1 MKVLRVWTTVT
12 EASECDM
19 GQAPC
24 HKEEVKKMI
33 KEDCIFCKIAKGD
46 IPSATIY
53 ESNDF
58 KCILDVA
65 PANKGHALIIPKEHS
80 DNIYELD
87 AEIAAKVFSFAT
99 IAAKAIKEETG
110 CDGLNIVQNNGEV
123 AGQTVNHF
131 HMHIIPRFKDDDV
144 KVIWKQH
151 ETESEAQNE
160 LAKAIK
166 NRL

>member
-1 MKVLRVWTTVT
+1 
-12 EASECDM
+12 
-19 GQAPC
+19 
-24 HKEEVKKMI
+24 MI

-65 PANKGHALIIPKEHS
+65 PANRGHALIIPKEHS

-87 AEIAAKVFSFAT
+87 ADMAAKVFSFAT
-99 IAAKAIKEETG
+99 VAAKAIKEETG
-110 CDGLNIVQNNGEV
+110 CEGLNIIQNNGEI

-131 HMHIIPRFKDDDV
+131 HMHIVPRFKDDEV
-144 KVIWKQH
+144 KVTWKQH
-151 ETESEAQNE
+151 STESDAQNE
-160 LAKAIK
+160 LARAIK

>member
-1 MKVLRVWTTVT
+1 
-12 EASECDM
+12 
-19 GQAPC
+19 
-24 HKEEVKKMI
+24 MI

-65 PANKGHALIIPKEHS
+65 PANRGHALIIPKEHS

-87 AEIAAKVFSFAT
+87 ADMAAKVFSFAT
-99 IAAKAIKEETG
+99 VAAKAIKEETG
-110 CDGLNIVQNNGEV
+110 CEGLNIIQNNGEI

-131 HMHIIPRFKDDDV
+131 HMHLVPRFKDDDV
-144 KVIWKQH
+144 KVTWKQH
-151 ETESEAQNE
+151 ETESEAQND

>member
-1 MKVLRVWTTVT
+1 
-12 EASECDM
+12 
-19 GQAPC
+19 
-24 HKEEVKKMI
+24 MI

-65 PANKGHALIIPKEHS
+65 PANRGHALIIPKEHS

-87 AEIAAKVFSFAT
+87 ADMAAKVFSFAT
-99 IAAKAIKEETG
+99 VAAKAIKEETG
-110 CDGLNIVQNNGEV
+110 CDGLNIIQNNGEV

-131 HMHIIPRFKDDDV
+131 HMHIVPRFKDDEV
-144 KVIWKQH
+144 KVTWKQH
-151 ETESEAQNE
+151 STESDAQNE

>member
-1 MKVLRVWTTVT
+1 
-12 EASECDM
+12 
-19 GQAPC
+19 
-24 HKEEVKKMI
+24 MI
-33 KEDCIFCKIAKGD
+33 KEDCIFCKIARGD

-65 PANKGHALIIPKEHS
+65 PANRGHALIIPKEHS
-80 DNIYELD
+80 DNIFELD
-87 AEIAAKVFSFAT
+87 AEMAAKIFSFAT
-99 IAAKAIKEETG
+99 VVAKAIKEETG

-144 KVIWKQH
+144 KVTWKQH

-160 LAKAIK
+160 LAYAIK
-166 NRL
+166 KRL